1 MNKIIHMVAA
11 PAGLWAKFADSE
23 SKPVLCIALLEDVIT
38 GDRYLNYM
46 VGEHEIM
53 EADVWGDF
61 RGTEVHG

>member
-11 PAGLWAKFADSE
+11 PANLWAVFADGE
-23 SKPVLCIALLEDVIT
+23 KKPVLCIALLEDICT
-38 GDRYLNYM
+38 KDRYLNYM
-46 VGEHEIM
+46 VGEVNIM